1 MQLYQ
6 PTEVQGEFIKLPYLP
21 QEMFDIILDIK
32 EAQEQRA
39 RDLQEHKNKMKISLE
54 IVRVQYE
61 QNLLGG
67 VIWAPAPGSALF

>member
-6 PTEVQGEFIKLPYLP
+6 PTEIEGEYIRLPYLP

-54 IVRVQYE
+54 IVRV
-61 QNLLGG
+61 
-67 VIWAPAPGSALF
+67 